1 MQVGH
6 LLHIARTYLE
16 APVFVGIFA
25 NLIAREA
32 NAMEQLK
39 NNITTFIDFF
49 YPPFN
54 RIMPLQTFRYAAC
67 GGTSTMV
74 DILMY
79 WFSFN
84 YILHK
89 NNVHLGFVTISA
101 YVAAV
106 FMAFC
111 ISFPTGF
118 FLNRNIAFPGSTLH
132 GRVQLFRYFMLVLIC
147 IVLNVVFIKLFV
159 EQFHIYPTIAKVLTT
174 IIVVAFSYVT
184 QKNFTF
190 KIEQEKGQMD

>member
-1 MQVGH
+1 MQLGQ
-6 LLHIARTYLE
+6 LLHIVCTYL
-16 APVFVGIFA
+16 AGQPFVGIFA
-25 NLIAREA
+25 HLITREA
-32 NAMEQLK
+32 NVMEQLK

-49 YPPFN
+49 YPPFS

-67 GGTSTMV
+67 GGFSTMV
-74 DILMY
+74 DIVMY

-89 NNVHLGFVTISA
+89 NLVHLGFMTFSP
-101 YVAAV
+101 YVASV

-118 FLNRNIAFPGSTLH
+118 LLNRNIAFPGSTLH
-132 GRVQLFRYFMLVLIC
+132 GRIQLFRYFVLVLIC
-147 IVLNVVFIKLFV
+147 IGLNVVFIKLFV

-174 IIVVAFSYVT
+174 IIVVCFSYVT

-190 KIEQEKGQMD
+190 KVEQQKGQID

>member
-1 MQVGH
+1 
-6 LLHIARTYLE
+6 
-16 APVFVGIFA
+16 
-25 NLIAREA
+25 
-32 NAMEQLK
+32 MEQLK

-49 YPPFN
+49 YPPFS

-74 DILMY
+74 DIVMY

-89 NNVHLGFVTISA
+89 NDVHINFHWFSQTVSA
-101 YVAAV
+101 AVAAI

-118 FLNRNIAFPGSTLH
+118 FLNRHIAFPGSTLH
-132 GRVQLFRYFMLVLIC
+132 GRVQLFRYFVLVLIC

-174 IIVVAFSYVT
+174 IIVVCFSYIT

-190 KIEQEKGQMD
+190 KIDGEKGQVD